1 MVWKPTPRM
10 QRKKILLPYMPKKLH
25 NGKKNKRGGG
35 ELAVRMKKSQKKEKR
50 GEKTSTKRQ

>member
-1 MVWKPTPRM
+1 MEE
-10 QRKKILLPYMPKKLH
+10 
-25 NGKKNKRGGG
+25 KNKRGGG